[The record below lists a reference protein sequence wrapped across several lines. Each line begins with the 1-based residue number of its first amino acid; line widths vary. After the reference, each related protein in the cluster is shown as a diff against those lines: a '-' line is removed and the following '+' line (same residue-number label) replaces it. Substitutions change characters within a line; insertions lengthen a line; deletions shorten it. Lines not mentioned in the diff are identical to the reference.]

1 LACLDDLSHIL
12 DDLPPMRYWRC
23 LPFTPSPLH
32 FAADF
37 RSITM
42 SRINTISLDTATDA
56 TRTVLEGVKKKIGFL
71 PNLFA
76 TLATAPVALDTYVQA
91 SAILGKTSLSAQQK
105 EAVYLATSQVNG
117 CDYCLAAHTLFG
129 GKSGLSAQDIVA
141 ARQGELNAYAAL
153 ARQLTES
160 RGHLSDAQIAA
171 ARAAGID
178 NVKIIE
184 VIALVAVQTLTNYLN
199 NTALT
204 DIDFP
209 AIDA

>member
-1 LACLDDLSHIL
+1 
-12 DDLPPMRYWRC
+12 
-23 LPFTPSPLH
+23 
-32 FAADF
+32 
-37 RSITM
+37 M
-42 SRINTISLDTATDA
+42 SRINTINLDTTTDA

-117 CDYCLAAHTLFG
+117 CDYCLAAHTLFA

-160 RGHLSDAQIAA
+160 RGHLSDTQIAA

-178 NVKIIE
+178 DVKIIE